1 MTTADS
7 CQAHRADVDVFFD
20 ARRAL
25 DHYLPV
31 PTTVHVQVLAGV
43 ASLTGRV
50 RWREERA
57 EAEAA
62 VRQIPGDD
70 RYIDYIAIE
79 AASRTAWAS

>member
-1 MTTADS
+1 MTTAVS
-7 CQAHRADVDVFFD
+7 RQAHRADVDVFFD

-50 RWREERA
+50 RWRGERA

-62 VRQIPGDD
+62 VQQVPGV
-70 RYIDYIAIE
+70 RRVTNHIAIE
-79 AASRTAWAS
+79 TTAHTASAY